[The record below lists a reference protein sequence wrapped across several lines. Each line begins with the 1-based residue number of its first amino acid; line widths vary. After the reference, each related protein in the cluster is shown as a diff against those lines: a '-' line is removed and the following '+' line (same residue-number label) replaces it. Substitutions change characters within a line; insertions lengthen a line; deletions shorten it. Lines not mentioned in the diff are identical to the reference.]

1 MKEIILLNVT
11 IFLFLFTSISSA
23 DTSQRNIILKDG
35 SIIKG
40 TITKMENGV
49 YTVVSDRLG
58 EMQINDQDIANI
70 QSGNDPVL
78 VGDTSSH
85 SGNTQS
91 SNLKNQVQAMQ
102 GTILN
107 DPEIMNDI
115 MGLMDDPEIQTLLS
129 DKAFVSDVTSMD
141 QNKIQNNDKVQNLM
155 NNPKMQKL
163 LEKAQSRVQ
172 ANQAQP

>member
-78 VGDTSSH
+78 VGDTSSN
-85 SGNTQS
+85 SQNIQS

>member
-1 MKEIILLNVT
+1 MKKITLLNVT
-11 IFLFLFTSISSA
+11 IFFFLLSSLGLA
-23 DTSQRNIILKDG
+23 DTSERKIILKDG

-40 TITKMENGV
+40 TVTKMENGV

-78 VGDTSSH
+78 VSDTSSN
-85 SGNTQS
+85 SGNIQS

-107 DPEIMNDI
+107 DPEMMKDI
-115 MGLMDDPEIQTLLS
+115 MGLMDDPEIQTLFS
-129 DKAFVSDVTSMD
+129 DKDFISAVTSMD
-141 QNKIQNNDKVQNLM
+141 PNQIQNNPKIQSLM
-155 NNPKMQKL
+155 NNPKMRKL
-163 LEKAQSRVQ
+163 LEKAQSRMP

>member
-1 MKEIILLNVT
+1 MKKINLLNVT

-35 SIIKG
+35 SIVKG
-40 TITKMENGV
+40 TVTKMENGV
-49 YTVVSDRLG
+49 YTVISDRLG

-78 VGDTSSH
+78 VNDTFSN

-129 DKAFVSDVTSMD
+129 DKAFINDVNSMD
-141 QNKIQNNDKVQNLM
+141 PNKIQNNDKMQSLM
-155 NNPKMQKL
+155 NNPKMRKL
-163 LEKAQSRVQ
+163 LEKAQSRLP

>member
-1 MKEIILLNVT
+1 MKKITLLNVT
-11 IFLFLFTSISSA
+11 ILFFLLSSLGSA
-23 DTSQRNIILKDG
+23 DTSQRNIVLKDG
-35 SIIKG
+35 SNIKG
-40 TITKMENGV
+40 TVTKMENGV

-58 EMQINDQDIANI
+58 EIQINDQDIANI
-70 QSGNDPVL
+70 QSGNNPVL
-78 VGDTSSH
+78 VSDTSSN
-85 SGNTQS
+85 SQNIQS

-107 DPEIMNDI
+107 DPEMMKDI

-129 DKAFVSDVTSMD
+129 DKTFISDVTSMD
-141 QNKIQNNDKVQNLM
+141 PNKIQGNDKMQSLM

-163 LEKAQSRVQ
+163 LEKVQSRLP

>member
-1 MKEIILLNVT
+1 MKKITLLNVT
-11 IFLFLFTSISSA
+11 IFFFLLSSLGLA
-23 DTSQRNIILKDG
+23 DTSERKIILKDG

-40 TITKMENGV
+40 TVTKMENGV

-78 VGDTSSH
+78 VSDTSSH
-85 SGNTQS
+85 SENTQS

-129 DKAFVSDVTSMD
+129 DKAFISDVNSLD
-141 QNKIQNNDKVQNLM
+141 QNKIQNNDKMQSLM

-163 LEKAQSRVQ
+163 LEKAQSRMT